1 MNQLPRRITQAEFRS
16 SPAGQILLTLISLF
30 ALAAT
35 FLLDGREL
43 AYTLKLTV
51 FAAIIVIYL
60 GCCAG
65 IYFGSRKR
73 RQIFKQPEDDTNTL
87 DVFNSEIESRLAAL
101 EAANQFFG
109 ASLKPHDMFRLA
121 ASRVAE
127 LVPFSTCILLIDD
140 ESEMNLK
147 TIFAEGVNADFF
159 KGLNFDRT
167 GGLAGKT
174 IAARAVQTDCDLA
187 LESDVLP
194 ASALKNL
201 SSAIAVPLIKNSKVF
216 GVLELFGDQKTN
228 FDENSRTLL
237 EAVGERIAPLFAN
250 SLTFEKNMSNALTDA
265 LTNLPNERAFF
276 LVLENQ
282 IAESLRFPEE
292 RPLSVLTIDLKNF
305 TEVNQKFGFATGDRV
320 LTFAGEI
327 IKQQLRQMDF
337 LARSS
342 GDDFLAVL
350 PTASE
355 KIASEIIFR
364 IERALMVKTFGLSGG
379 IDIKINLNFGT
390 ASFGKDGETAQR
402 LLAVALLKKQ
412 QQKSVEPH
420 KVLWFPTEMV
430 G

>member
-1 MNQLPRRITQAEFRS
+1 MNELPSRINQAESRNS
-16 SPAGQILLTLISLF
+16 TAGQIFLTVVSLL
-30 ALAAT
+30 ALVAT
-35 FLLDGREL
+35 FLLDGRDLEYNFKL
-43 AYTLKLTV
+43 AV

-65 IYFGSRKR
+65 IYFWNKKH
-73 RQIFKQPEDDTNTL
+73 QQVIEQTVVDKNAFDI
-87 DVFNSEIESRLAAL
+87 FNSEVESRLAAL

-121 ASRVAE
+121 ASRIAE
-127 LVPFSTCILLIDD
+127 LVPFAACVLLIDD
-140 ESEMNLK
+140 DSKLNLK
-147 TIFAEGVNADFF
+147 STFAEGVNADFF
-159 KGLNFDRT
+159 KGLCYDRLA
-167 GGLAGKT
+167 GLAGKT
-174 IAARAVQTDCDLA
+174 IASRAVQTDADLS
-187 LESDVLP
+187 LEGKVLP
-194 ASALKNL
+194 PNALKDL
-201 SSAIAVPLIKNSKVF
+201 SCAIAVPLIKNAQVF
-216 GVLELFGDQKTN
+216 GVLELFGDPKTN
-228 FDENSRTLL
+228 FDENSITLL
-237 EAVGERIAPLFAN
+237 EAIGERIAPLFAN
-250 SLTFEKNMSNALTDA
+250 SLTFEQNLSNALTDA

-282 IAESLRFPEE
+282 IAESVRFPEV
-292 RPLSVLTIDLKNF
+292 RPLSILTIDLKNF

-364 IERALMVKTFGLSGG
+364 IERSLMVKTFEISGG

-420 KVLWFPTEMV
+420 KVLWFPSEMAS
-430 G
+430 